1 MIFVF
6 IYGIFIGKY
15 EVFPYSHIKYLKN
28 IVSKN
33 LLPPAKINL
42 EAKSRSIISF
52 VAYGDNV
59 YVHKNDVIKTISR
72 LLDFINDQNPSLV
85 IHTGDSIGKEPC
97 TDFIIDLQRDLM
109 NRLNSPV
116 LYTPGDNEW
125 RDCKDKTKS
134 DNFNLNRLDYIRKTY
149 FNNKQTLGKNPI
161 FIENQESERYPE
173 NSRLMIENVGFI
185 TSHVVGSNNN
195 FDPKNKQN
203 LKEYIERDT
212 ANIEWIIESFKK
224 YEKAS
229 AIVVAIHANMFD
241 ATLKKLKPA
250 YHNFGKTLFDLS
262 NKYKKPVLLLHGDT
276 HTFREYRPKPKKY
289 PFLYAI
295 EVFGYPDIKAIE
307 IAVVSSEKKPFH
319 IVKIIN
325 NKINE

>member
-1 MIFVF
+1 MKRLFLIFSMIFVF

-134 DNFNLNRLDYIRKTY
+134 DTK
-149 FNNKQTLGKNPI
+149 
-161 FIENQESERYPE
+161 
-173 NSRLMIENVGFI
+173 VA
-185 TSHVVGSNNN
+185 
-195 FDPKNKQN
+195 
-203 LKEYIERDT
+203 LK
-212 ANIEWIIESFKK
+212 
-224 YEKAS
+224 
-229 AIVVAIHANMFD
+229 
-241 ATLKKLKPA
+241 
-250 YHNFGKTLFDLS
+250 
-262 NKYKKPVLLLHGDT
+262 
-276 HTFREYRPKPKKY
+276 
-289 PFLYAI
+289 
-295 EVFGYPDIKAIE
+295 
-307 IAVVSSEKKPFH
+307 
-319 IVKIIN
+319 
-325 NKINE
+325 